1 MAEGRVMVVEVTVMA
16 VVARVVDERLGKIV
30 RWERL
35 VAAPAVAMVRP
46 VS

>member
-1 MAEGRVMVVEVTVMA
+1 MAVEVTVMA
-16 VVARVVDERLGKIV
+16 VVARVVDEPLGKIV
-30 RWERL
+30 RWERS